1 MTRGGPWYA
10 SKAAFCRSRSGFPR
24 RRQQVY
30 NRTMEREPI
39 VQSVKDIQA
48 TGKRWLEDLLGRKL
62 LENQQVFIMVL
73 SPGLEPDESARRQAR
88 AGLEATFQKTEAYAA
103 EHGIADEEI
112 DAAIREAR
120 EHVRSRKA

>member
-1 MTRGGPWYA
+1 
-10 SKAAFCRSRSGFPR
+10 
-24 RRQQVY
+24 
-30 NRTMEREPI
+30 MERSQITVEN
-39 VQSVKDIQA
+39 VGNLQA
-48 TGKRWLEDLLGRKL
+48 NGKRVLEDLLGQEL

-73 SPGLEPDESARRQAR
+73 SPGSEPDERARKQAR
-88 AGLEATFQKTEAYAA
+88 AGLEATFKKTAAYAA